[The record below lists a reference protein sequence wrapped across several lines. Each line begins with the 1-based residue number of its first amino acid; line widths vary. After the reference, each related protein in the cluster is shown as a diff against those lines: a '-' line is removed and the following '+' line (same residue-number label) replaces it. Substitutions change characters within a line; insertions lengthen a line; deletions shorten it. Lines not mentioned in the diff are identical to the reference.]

1 MTATNHVLAGAIIVA
16 FIDKPLIALPLA
28 FLSHFVLDM
37 IPHFG
42 WKGDKNGNFL
52 YILAADMAIASSI
65 LISIFVLQPPHWQWL
80 IAGGVIASSPDLG
93 WLYYWIY
100 ELKGIKKPLDPFSR
114 FAAKIQWSEST
125 LGILL
130 EIPWFFASLGALLYL
145 SVR

>member
-1 MTATNHVLAGAIIVA
+1 MTASNHVVAGAVIVA

-52 YILAADMAIASSI
+52 YILAADMAIASSV

-80 IAGGVIASSPDLG
+80 IAGGVLASSPDLV
-93 WLYYWIY
+93 WLYYWIP
-100 ELKGIKKPLDPFSR
+100 ELRGGKKELGPFSR

-125 LGILL
+125 WGLL
-130 EIPWFFASLGALLYL
+130 VEIPWFFASLALLFKL
-145 SVR
+145 TV